1 MLKIKKYIH
10 HIVHVGEGSGEERE
24 RVRLYLRW
32 QDVASLECISVTL
45 SLLIILKRVHMF
57 QECLLI
63 EFLAPSGAQG
73 VIMSV
78 LLVQTCL

>member
-10 HIVHVGEGSGEERE
+10 HIVHVGEGSEEERE

-57 QECLLI
+57 
-63 EFLAPSGAQG
+63 
-73 VIMSV
+73 
-78 LLVQTCL
+78 